1 MSIVKVN
8 DIEMYYEIHGQ
19 GGPLV
24 MLHGITESSRTWNQF
39 IPDFQDHFQLIIPDL
54 RGHGR
59 STNPSQTF
67 THRQAALDVF
77 ALLDHLG
84 VNQFKAIGYSTGGM
98 TIIHMATQQPTRV
111 KAMII
116 ISVGSFFPT
125 QLREAV
131 SGFTVENVMSDK
143 VWMDYYRK
151 IHPRG
156 DDQIRSL
163 IEQFR
168 NFKDSYDDMNFT
180 SPYLSTITAKTLII
194 NGDRDALFPV
204 SIPCGIYD
212 SIPNAYLWII
222 PNGNHSLFIFPELG
236 GSAPGGE
243 AFAKIALEFLRGDW
257 DKKK

>member
-1 MSIVKVN
+1 MPRVKVN
-8 DIEMYYEIHGQ
+8 DIEMCYEIHGQ

-39 IPDFQDHFQLIIPDL
+39 IPDFKDHFQLIIPDL

-84 VNQFKAIGYSTGGM
+84 VNRFKAIGYSTGGM
-98 TIIHMATQQPTRV
+98 TMIHMATQQPNRV
-111 KAMII
+111 EAMII
-116 ISVGSFFPT
+116 ISVGSFFPE
-125 QLREAV
+125 QLRKAV
-131 SGFTVENVMSDK
+131 AGFTVENVMDNK
-143 VWMDYYRK
+143 VWMDYYRVT
-151 IHPRG
+151 HPRG

-204 SIPCGIYD
+204 SIPCEMYN

-222 PNGNHSLFIFPELG
+222 PNGNHSLFIFPELV

-243 AFAKIALEFLRGDW
+243 AFAKIALDFLRGDW